1 MKLKALLS
9 LAICAAF
16 FLPAMTAEAALVNE
30 RKIKRWSDDDKQVVR
45 ALDVWMTDEE
55 MGIFLK
61 LKTTEER
68 TEFLTETGYL
78 KRWTE
83 LNEAKDPS
91 SLNAIKKGE
100 VIEGM
105 TKDEVFMAWD
115 KPMKIRDEFK
125 REAYVKVLWYEFEID
140 RKGREF
146 LVRPDSETAYKN
158 EILTRHVYLFN
169 NKVHAVVEEGSEEAS
184 GVVDQ
189 ILEEA
194 AKKEAARKA
203 AIEAQTKAGAEAAG
217 EISAPEPAATEPAAG
232 DEPKT
237 EAEKPEAGTDAKAEE
252 AKSE

>member
-16 FLPAMTAEAALVNE
+16 FLPALTAEAALVNE

-55 MGIFLK
+55 IGIFFK

-115 KPMKIRDEFK
+115 KPVKIRDEFK
-125 REAYVKVLWYEFEID
+125 RD

-169 NKVHAVVEEGSEEAS
+169 NKVHAVVDEGSEDAS
-184 GVVDQ
+184 DVVDQ

-217 EISAPEPAATEPAAG
+217 ETSAPEPADG
-232 DEPKT
+232 DAT
-237 EAEKPEAGTDAKAEE
+237 EAEKPEAGADAKAEE